1 MEQGDVVIDGVIN
14 DSFSIDEYEGYL
26 RVVTTIREN
35 DDTSGGVNPL
45 LRIDG
50 ATACNPASREQI
62 RQMPF
67 MF

>member
-45 LRIDG
+45 LRIDS
-50 ATACNPASREQI
+50 ASDAGSQVQI
-62 RQMPF
+62 RQMRF
-67 MF
+67 IF